1 MSWTDTSGSRAGRE
15 TYFFLSYAHSVPLSA
30 AARPDTDY
38 WVSRFF
44 QDLHAAVQRGARRA
58 GDLDIGFFDGLVAPG
73 ADLKQALTDA
83 LSLTH
88 VFVPLYSPNYF
99 SNAWAVGERA
109 AFRSRLGLL
118 PPADAG
124 RHILPVLWIP
134 FPPWD
139 DRPEMAEAVE
149 LVGGPAEY
157 AENGLRALCKLSAY
171 RRQYDLVLSALAER
185 IIAVTETAPLRRS
198 RAAPLGAARVEDRG
212 DPALVVTALAGPD
225 GRQWRPFA
233 GRHVLTIADY
243 VAATAQRLGL
253 PTRVVEFAGARDHA
267 PDSPTVLLID
277 AELGAAAV
285 REAVAG
291 LPRWVVPLVVAGA
304 DAAPGGAARA
314 AGADEID
321 AALREARFPEVR
333 PVHGVDEFERSAPLL
348 VIEARK
354 QFLRH
359 GPLYPQD
366 TPGAPRPSLRPT
378 DPSDQRRRGEDR

>member
-1 MSWTDTSGSRAGRE
+1 MSWTDTAPTVAGRE

-38 WVSRFF
+38 WVTRFF
-44 QDLHAAVQRGARRA
+44 HDLNAAVQRGARRSS
-58 GDLDIGFFDGLVAPG
+58 DLDIGFFDGLVAPG
-73 ADLKQALTDA
+73 ADLRQALTDA
-83 LSLTH
+83 LSLAH

-109 AFRSRLGLL
+109 SFRSRLDRLR
-118 PPADAG
+118 PAETDG
-124 RHILPVLWIP
+124 HVLPVLWIP

-139 DRPEMAEAVE
+139 DRPEMAEALE

-171 RRQYDLVLSALAER
+171 RRQYDEVLDTLAER

-198 RAAPLGAARVEDRG
+198 RAAPLTSAPTEEPGEA
-212 DPALVVTALAGPD
+212 ALVVAALAGED
-225 GRQWRPFA
+225 GRQWRPFGA
-233 GRHVLTIADY
+233 QHALAIADY

-253 PTRVVEFAGARDHA
+253 PTRVVEFGAARERA

-277 AELGAAAV
+277 AGLGLSAV
-285 REAVAG
+285 RAAVAG
-291 LPRWVVPLVVAGA
+291 LPRWVVPLVVAGPS
-304 DAAPGGAARA
+304 DAAE
-314 AGADEID
+314 EIV
-321 AALREARFPEVR
+321 AALRVARFPEAR
-333 PVHGVDEFERSAPLL
+333 PVHGVDEFEHSAPLL

-366 TPGAPRPSLRPT
+366 GPSVPRPSLRPT
-378 DPSDQRRRGEDR
+378 DATDVRRRREEDR

>member
-1 MSWTDTSGSRAGRE
+1 MSWTDTSRAGRE

-38 WVSRFF
+38 WVTRFF
-44 QDLHAAVQRGARRA
+44 QDLHAAVQRGARH
-58 GDLDIGFFDGLVAPG
+58 GDLEIGFFDGLVAPG
-73 ADLKQALTDA
+73 ADLKQTLHEA
-83 LSLTH
+83 LSVAH

-109 AFRSRLGLL
+109 AFQSRLGRLR
-118 PPADAG
+118 PGEAH
-124 RHILPVLWIP
+124 RHVLPVLWIP

-139 DRPEMAEAVE
+139 DRPEMAEALD

-171 RRQYDLVLSALAER
+171 RRPYDVVLSALAER
-185 IIAVTETAPLRRS
+185 IVAVAENAPLRPS
-198 RAAPLGAARVEDRG
+198 RAAPVVAAAVDDPG
-212 DPALVVTALAGPD
+212 DPALVVTALATAD

-233 GRHVLTIADY
+233 GRHVLTVADY

-277 AELGAAAV
+277 AALGVAAV
-285 REAVAG
+285 RAAVAG
-291 LPRWVVPLVVAGA
+291 LPRWVVPLVVGGA
-304 DAAPGGAARA
+304 DTAA
-314 AGADEID
+314 DDID
-321 AALREARFPEVR
+321 GVLREGRFPDVR
-333 PVHGVDEFERSAPLL
+333 PVHDVDEFERCAPLA

-366 TPGAPRPSLRPT
+366 GPGTPRPSLRPT

>member
-1 MSWTDTSGSRAGRE
+1 MSWTDTSRAGRG

-38 WVSRFF
+38 WVTRFF
-44 QDLHAAVQRGARRA
+44 QDLHAAVQRGARH
-58 GDLDIGFFDGLVAPG
+58 GDLEIGFFDGLVAPG
-73 ADLKQALTDA
+73 ADLRQSLTDA
-83 LSLTH
+83 LSVAH

-109 AFRSRLGLL
+109 AFQSRLGRLR
-118 PPADAG
+118 PGEGD
-124 RHILPVLWIP
+124 RHVLPVLWIP

-139 DRPEMAEAVE
+139 DRPEMAEALD

-185 IIAVTETAPLRRS
+185 IVAVAETAPLHPS
-198 RAAPLGAARVEDRG
+198 RAAPVGTVPVDDPG
-212 DPALVVTALAGPD
+212 DPALVVTALAAAD

-233 GRHVLTIADY
+233 SRHVLAIADY

-253 PTRVVEFAGARDHA
+253 PTRVVEFAGARDRA

-277 AELGAAAV
+277 AALGVAAV
-285 REAVAG
+285 RAAVAG
-291 LPRWVVPLVVAGA
+291 LPRWVVPLVV
-304 DAAPGGAARA
+304 GGPDTA
-314 AGADEID
+314 ADEID
-321 AALREARFPEVR
+321 GVLRDARFPDVR
-333 PVHGVDEFERSAPLL
+333 PVHDVDEFERCAPLA

-366 TPGAPRPSLRPT
+366 APGTPRPSLRPT
-378 DPSDQRRRGEDR
+378 DSSDQRRRGEDR